1 VALTQFIVLKRK
13 GSWAVKSNDQERS
26 FSAQL
31 EAMHAAIQ
39 LANECGKNGKPS
51 VVLLQTAKKTIRY
64 NLDLRREPFS
74 PLQVRFALPAEGV
87 IASAPRRSRK
97 RKEAPLAGAS

>member
-1 VALTQFIVLKRK
+1 MALIQFVVLKRK
-13 GSWAVKSNDQERS
+13 GNWAVKSNDQERS

-51 VVLLQTAKKTIRY
+51 VVLLQTAKNQFETIWTY
-64 NLDLRREPFS
+64 GESPFPPSKSDLPS
-74 PLQVRFALPAEGV
+74 LPKV
-87 IASAPRRSRK
+87 S
-97 RKEAPLAGAS
+97 

>member
-1 VALTQFIVLKRK
+1 MALTQFIVLKRK

-51 VVLLQTAKKTIRY
+51 VVLLQTAKNQFETIWTY
-64 NLDLRREPFS
+64 GESPFPPSKSDLPS
-74 PLQVRFALPAEGV
+74 LPK
-87 IASAPRRSRK
+87 AS
-97 RKEAPLAGAS
+97 

>member
-1 VALTQFIVLKRK
+1 MALIQFIVLKRK
-13 GSWAVKSNDQERS
+13 GKWAVKSKDQERS

-51 VVLLQTAKKTIRY
+51 VVLLQTAKNQFETIWTY
-64 NLDLRREPFS
+64 GKSPFPPSKSDLPS
-74 PLQVRFALPAEGV
+74 LSQ
-87 IASAPRRSRK
+87 AS
-97 RKEAPLAGAS
+97 

>member
-1 VALTQFIVLKRK
+1 MALTQFIVLKRK

-51 VVLLQTAKKTIRY
+51 VVLLQTAKKQFDTIWTY
-64 NLDLRREPFS
+64 GESLFPPSKSDLPS
-74 PLQVRFALPAEGV
+74 LPK
-87 IASAPRRSRK
+87 AS
-97 RKEAPLAGAS
+97 

>member
-13 GSWAVKSNDQERS
+13 GNWAVKFNDQEQS

-31 EAMHAAIQ
+31 EAMQAAIR

-51 VVLLQTAKKTIRY
+51 VVLLEGAKGFDTIWTY
-64 NLDLRREPFS
+64 GESPFP
-74 PLQVRFALPAEGV
+74 PLQVRFAPLPK
-87 IASAPRRSRK
+87 AS
-97 RKEAPLAGAS
+97 

>member
-51 VVLLQTAKKTIRY
+51 VVLLQTARKQFDTIWTY
-64 NLDLRREPFS
+64 
-74 PLQVRFALPAEGV
+74 
-87 IASAPRRSRK
+87 
-97 RKEAPLAGAS
+97 GASPFPPSKSDLPSLPQAS